1 MNLPLKPMWQLSSSL
16 KASQLHQ
23 IATLIGAP
31 LSGTKPQLIT
41 GIYDVLRKADR
52 GARDLTNG
60 LDHESNP
67 ASGARQE
74 SLRVLSIDMGIRN
87 LAFAFLTAE
96 TSTASHGISRPVL
109 HQWKRTALT
118 DVAPRSVSELA
129 VAETDTPTSGL
140 SRAASK
146 AAVAE
151 SFEPPVLASH
161 AYEFATYCAAL
172 NPTHILIERQRFRS
186 GGQSAVQE
194 WSLRVGMLEAMLYA
208 TFHSMKAEKLRGMS
222 GTVIEPILPMR
233 VNKYWFQNDASVAKG
248 KQAKLAKIKKVS
260 EMLEDLG
267 SEKAAFDASNTVKDE
282 IVRTFGS
289 KGKRKTGSA
298 RQKAVGVEQSE
309 TVLSKFDD
317 MADSLLQGLAWLGWQ
332 ENRMK
337 LLNGGIEA
345 LDVSTGEFRFYGI

>member
-1 MNLPLKPMWQLSSSL
+1 MKLPLKPIWQLPSSL

-41 GIYDVLRKADR
+41 GIYDILRTADQ
-52 GARDLTNG
+52 GAKNLTSGRN
-60 LDHESNP
+60 DHPNAAPGIRRE
-67 ASGARQE
+67 A
-74 SLRVLSIDMGIRN
+74 LRILSIDMGIRN
-87 LAFAFLTAE
+87 LAFAFLTVE
-96 TSTASHGISRPVL
+96 TNTASHGISRPVL
-109 HQWKRTALT
+109 CQWERTALT

-129 VAETDTPTSGL
+129 VAETDTSTSGL
-140 SRAASK
+140 SRAVSK

-151 SFEPPVLASH
+151 SFEPPVLATH

-208 TFHSMKAEKLRGMS
+208 TFHSMKTEKLRGMG
-222 GTVIEPILPMR
+222 GTLIEPVLPMR
-233 VNKYWFQNDASVAKG
+233 VNKYWFQDNGSVAKG

-267 SEKAAFDASNTVKDE
+267 TEKAAFDASDTVKDE

-298 RQKAVGVEQSE
+298 RQKAVGGEQSE

-337 LLNGGIEA
+337 LLSGGIEA
-345 LDVSTGEFRFYGI
+345 LDINE